1 MNILINLLYV
11 LVFLGIF
18 NYFLKQITVENFKV
32 SHSNPKIEG
41 NKFNTILKLKNI
53 NTKVDL
59 FILDLSIK
67 SIFCRSRKKDVSCN
81 ILWRSNFHKDYN
93 YWDTQVLLP
102 DEEINIEIEGEISD
116 IKKAGNSLSLDID
129 YITYGQNQN
138 HKISKYYQIVIPL
151 ESKEIIKS
159 KQENILWKSIDS
171 NSKILSLK
179 TPILTNTDSLE
190 NIINDYVKDH
200 YQKDD
205 ILCIAESAL
214 AIIQN
219 RYVHYS
225 ELKISLG
232 AKILSKFPDHLSSL
246 ATPGGIQTLIN
257 EVGLPKILFAGIISG
272 IFKIFNK
279 SGWFYRICG
288 NQSKLID
295 DVSGTLPPYDKHIV
309 LGPNNLK
316 SLVNN
321 IYQKTNVKLA
331 IVDVNDIKKV
341 DILECHSS
349 CDINFIKKMLRDN
362 PSGNSDEQTPLTLIR
377 QV

>member
-1 MNILINLLYV
+1 MNILFNLLYV
-11 LVFLGIF
+11 LIILKILT
-18 NYFLKQITVENFKV
+18 YFLKNISVNNFKV
-32 SHSNPKIEG
+32 SHTIPKIEG

-59 FILDLSIK
+59 FILDLFIK
-67 SIFCRSRKKDVSCN
+67 STLCRCRNKDVTCN
-81 ILWRSNFHKDYN
+81 ISWKSNFHKDYN

-102 DEEINIEIEGEISD
+102 YEEIKIEIEGEISD
-116 IKKAGNSLSLDID
+116 ITQAGNSLSLDID
-129 YITYGQNQN
+129 YITYGQDQN
-138 HKISKYYQIVIPL
+138 HQINKYYQIVIPL
-151 ESKEIIKS
+151 ESKELIKS

-171 NSKILSLK
+171 NSKLLSLK
-179 TPILTNTDSLE
+179 TPILTNTDTLE

-200 YQKDD
+200 YQKGD

-225 ELKISLG
+225 ELKISLW
-232 AKILSKFPDHLSSL
+232 AKILSKFPNHLSSL
-246 ATPGGIQTLIN
+246 ATPGGIQSLIDL
-257 EVGLPKILFAGIISG
+257 VGLHRVVFAGIISG
-272 IFKIFNK
+272 VFKLFNK
-279 SGWFYRICG
+279 NGWFYRICG
-288 NQSKLID
+288 TQSKLID

-341 DILECHSS
+341 DILECYSS
-349 CDINFIKKMLRDN
+349 CDTDFIKKMLRDN

-377 QV
+377 QI